1 MTVSPGLE
9 TSKGRPLQLGKAVAT
24 LTGPL
29 QRFLLARGLPS
40 SLAEELVQETAAQ
53 ALASQ
58 ESFRNEA
65 ALFTWLCAIARRK
78 VADHFRRQRRAREV
92 ASLDGTLRERLV
104 LYSEERLPVDVVEHE
119 ETREFVRQCLS
130 RLNDEHALAL
140 QLKYVEGWPVRR
152 IADTLGRSEAAA
164 ESLLTRARVQ
174 FRRVFLSS
182 MKEEPRDA

>member
-1 MTVSPGLE
+1 MRLE
-9 TSKGRPLQLGKAVAT
+9 EALTG

-29 QRFLLARGLPS
+29 HRFLVARGLSPP
-40 SLAEELVQETAAQ
+40 LAEELVQETAAQ

-78 VADHFRRQRRAREV
+78 VADHFRRERRAREV
-92 ASLDGTLRERLV
+92 ASLDGTLRERLA

-140 QLKYVEGWPVRR
+140 QLKYVEGWSVRK
-152 IADTLGRSEAAA
+152 IAEMVGRSESAT
-164 ESLLTRARVQ
+164 ESLLTRAREQ
-174 FRRVFLSS
+174 FRTVFLSS
-182 MKEEPRDA
+182 LQKGGE